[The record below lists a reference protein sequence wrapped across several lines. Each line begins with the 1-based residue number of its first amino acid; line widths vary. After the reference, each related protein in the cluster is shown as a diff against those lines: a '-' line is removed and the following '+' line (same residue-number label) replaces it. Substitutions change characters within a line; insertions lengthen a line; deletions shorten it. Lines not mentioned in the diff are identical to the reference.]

1 MKKAVL
7 GLVWLLFAIIPGFAA
22 ERYSKP
28 APVELTK
35 DGRHWAAQTLRK
47 LTLEEKVGQMFSV
60 RYFTDFQ
67 NFDGEAYRQ
76 FRDEMLKY
84 HLGSVVLTVHVDG
97 GTLRRNPPLEIAAMA
112 NQLQRDSKLPLL
124 IAADLER
131 GLSMRANSVPP
142 FPAAM
147 AFGAAGNVGYVEK
160 FGAMTASEA
169 RAVGIHWNFFP
180 VADVNSNP
188 DNPII
193 NTRSFGEDAASVADM
208 VAAYV
213 RGARAN
219 GLLTTAK
226 HFPGH
231 GDTSTDSHLGV
242 AKVEG
247 DRARLDSVELPP
259 FRKAIAAGVDSVM
272 VAHVSVPALDPDPNK
287 VATVSPTV
295 VNDILRSQ
303 LGFKNLIVT
312 DALEMRGLT
321 SLYPPGKGNPAG
333 RAAVDAVK
341 AGNDV
346 ILMPADLEGSYRGI
360 LEAVKAGE
368 IPQSRIDS
376 SVRRILE
383 MKASLGLNKAR
394 LVDLE
399 QVSHLVSTTE
409 EMQFAQ
415 QVADDSITLV
425 RDNGQ
430 ALPLSKFQ
438 RPPAESETFQ
448 APVQRSNQVVA
459 IILTDSVR
467 GIWGRAF
474 ESALRAR
481 RADAT
486 VIYVDN
492 DLAAP
497 LAPTILQAVKD
508 AGRVVVAAYVAPTAA
523 KQVVVNGKIVNTVG
537 LQEATGNLLHQ
548 VLEVGAAKTAVIAM
562 GNPYV
567 AQNFNE
573 IQTYLCTFSDVSSS
587 EVSAVKVLFGELQPR
602 GKLPVT
608 LPGIAARGFSLK
620 GLSGQPSAPASS
632 GTGAGTS
639 KKRL

>member
-1 MKKAVL
+1 
-7 GLVWLLFAIIPGFAA
+7 
-22 ERYSKP
+22 
-28 APVELTK
+28 
-35 DGRHWAAQTLRK
+35 
-47 LTLEEKVGQMFSV
+47 
-60 RYFTDFQ
+60 
-67 NFDGEAYRQ
+67 
-76 FRDEMLKY
+76 
-84 HLGSVVLTVHVDG
+84 
-97 GTLRRNPPLEIAAMA
+97 MA

-131 GLSMRANSVPP
+131 GLSMRATSVPA

-147 AFGAAGNVGYVEK
+147 AFGAAGNVAYVEK
-160 FGAMTASEA
+160 FGAMSALES
-169 RAVGIHWNFFP
+169 RAVGIQWNFFP

-188 DNPII
+188 ENPII
-193 NTRSFGEDAASVADM
+193 NTRSFGEDPAVVADM

-213 RGARAN
+213 RGAKAN

-259 FRKAIAAGVDSVM
+259 FRKAIDAGVDSVM
-272 VAHVSVPALDPDPNK
+272 VAHLSVPALDPDPNK
-287 VATVSPTV
+287 VATVSSTV
-295 VNDILRSQ
+295 VSDVLRSQ

-360 LEAVKAGE
+360 VEAVKHGE
-368 IPQSRIDS
+368 ISQSRIDS

-399 QVSHLVSTTE
+399 QVSYQVGKSE
-409 EMQFAQ
+409 ETQFAQ
-415 QVADDSITLV
+415 QVADDAVTLV

-430 ALPLSKFQ
+430 VLPLSRFQ

-448 APVQRSNQVVA
+448 SPVQRSTQVVV

-467 GIWGRAF
+467 GIWGRSL
-474 ESALRAR
+474 EVALRAR

-486 VIYVDN
+486 VFYVDN

-497 LAPTILQAVKD
+497 LTPEILQAVKD
-508 AGRVVVAAYVAPTAA
+508 ASRVVVAAYVAPAAA
-523 KQVVVNGKIVNTVG
+523 KQVMVNGKLVNTVG
-537 LQEATGNLLHQ
+537 LQESTGTLLHQ
-548 VLEVGAAKTAVIAM
+548 VLEAAAAKTAVIAM

-567 AQNFNE
+567 AQSFPE

-587 EVSAVKVLFGELQPR
+587 ELSAVKVLFGEVPPK

-620 GLSGQPSAPASS
+620 GLSGQPAAPATS
-632 GTGAGTS
+632 GTGHGAAE
-639 KKRL
+639 KRR